1 MKNQLDLFKH
11 SSLLPVVLVAVVL
24 AVAGLARLTPH
35 ISNMTPLFAVG
46 MAAGAWLGRER
57 QVLAGCMVI
66 AAMFIGDLFLGFHWT
81 MPFVYFGMYLGSALG
96 ARSAG
101 WLANATPNWLRL
113 MKSGSVAVAA
123 SGAFFVISNFGVW
136 IVGGIYP
143 RTVEG
148 LIQCFV
154 LAVPFFKQS
163 LGADF
168 VFGSVL
174 LFAVAFAR
182 RSLQGTNWIA
192 AQEVGERHA

>member
-1 MKNQLDLFKH
+1 MKNQFEAFKH
-11 SSLLPVVLVAVVL
+11 SSLLPVALVAVVL
-24 AVAGLARLTPH
+24 AIAAIARLTPH

-57 QVLAGCMVI
+57 QVLAGCLVI

-81 MPFVYFGMYLGSALG
+81 IPFVYFGMYLGSAIG

-101 WLANATPNWLRL
+101 WLANATPNWLRF

-136 IVGGIYP
+136 IVGEIYP
-143 RTVEG
+143 RTLEG
-148 LIQCFV
+148 LVQCFV
-154 LAVPFFKQS
+154 MAVPFFKQS
-163 LGADF
+163 LMADF

-174 LFAVAFAR
+174 LFSVALAR

-192 AQEVGERHA
+192 AQEVGELHA